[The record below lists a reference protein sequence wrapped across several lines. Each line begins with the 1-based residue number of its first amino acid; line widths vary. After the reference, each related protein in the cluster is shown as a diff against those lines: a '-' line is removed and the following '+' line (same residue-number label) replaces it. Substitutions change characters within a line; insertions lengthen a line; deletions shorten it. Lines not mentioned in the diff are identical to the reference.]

1 MAIYWIDP
9 HLNSPIGGIHGTT
22 GSGSG
27 TYASP
32 YSLVQLHTL
41 AAGSYGVDDEFRIK
55 GLSEATYFPTQVAFT
70 SAPTTTSNGVTYNTV
85 WNIQSADT
93 YKLLRLKDKDT
104 SDEIYV
110 NTYTTSNSLRSVPNS
125 STWWGALGQL
135 DTTYGYYPLDPQ
147 YAITTSAVQTGIA
160 GTTYQMFRN
169 IPVLSGIKVTSG
181 WTSETVRD
189 GISVIHFDYSY
200 TSTWNVFFGG
210 SSTSNRRLIIDC
222 PELIL
227 SNRYNAYTYVMGI
240 ETKMKAYVGS
250 FYNPGYNTEIH
261 NTGNLTVRNFT
272 GGGGYSNIYNFGTT
286 ANTFTIDIDYWSGS
300 YQNYIYLT
308 YTNASAVFS
317 LALDQF
323 YAERS
328 LNISNQSGGSNRP
341 ISIPFKN
348 GWAFETR
355 SDSYSVSIATS
366 FAVTENFGTRKN
378 PAYYQGV
385 SGIETNVFSYL
396 SAPGSNIAITSAS
409 ANLESNSAS
418 ILKTVY
424 TSSTL
429 YRSFAKLL
437 THSQTLE
444 TLSFCPFYI
453 TSTST
458 TGSPP
463 KVNVHA
469 DSVSGRPCQ
478 FIAPASGGACIL
490 AFNSP
495 SFNNKQVWHF
505 FPECNGRTYT
515 DTFPVGTIDP
525 ALTNIFQYT
534 LITSSTPGLTATI
547 KLYLIN
553 SVGTAV
559 QYNTIIPT
567 INGNT
572 ISATVTIDPQ
582 FISTNTSKSGFAVLE
597 VAKTS
602 TAVANLAIDTLRIV
616 KT

>member
-32 YSLVQLHTL
+32 YSLVQMHTL

-55 GLSEATYFPTQVAFT
+55 GLPEATYFPTQKTFA
-70 SAPTTTSNGVTYNTV
+70 SAPTTTNNGVTYVTIYT
-85 WNIQSADT
+85 IQSGDT
-93 YKLLRLKDKDT
+93 HKLLMLKDKDT
-104 SDEIYV
+104 NDRIF
-110 NTYTTSNSLRSVPNS
+110 TSVDSTNRMRSVPS
-125 STWWGALGQL
+125 TSTWYGGLGQL
-135 DTTYGYYPLDPQ
+135 DTTFGYYPLDTQ
-147 YAITTSAVQTGIA
+147 YAITTSAVQSGIA
-160 GTTYQMFRN
+160 ATTYQMFRN

-227 SNRYNAYTYVMGI
+227 SNRYNAYTYALGI

-261 NTGNLTVRNFT
+261 NNGNLTVTNFT
-272 GGGGYSNIYNFGTT
+272 GGGGYSYIYNYGTT
-286 ANTFTIDIDYWSGS
+286 ATTFTIDIDYWSGS
-300 YQNYIYLT
+300 YQNAMYLY

-323 YAERS
+323 YAERA
-328 LNISNQSGGSNRP
+328 LFVQNQSGGSNRP
-341 ISIPFKN
+341 LSIPFKN

-355 SDSYSVSIATS
+355 SDNFSVSFTS
-366 FAVTENFGTRKN
+366 TFGITENFGTRKN
-378 PAYYQGV
+378 PAYYEGV
-385 SGIETNVFSYL
+385 SGIETNIFSYL

-409 ANLESNSAS
+409 ANLESDSAS

-429 YRSFAKLL
+429 YRSFAKLF
-437 THSQTLE
+437 THQQTLE
-444 TLSFCPFYI
+444 TVDYCPFYI
-453 TSTST
+453 TSTTT
-458 TGSPP
+458 TGSPS
-463 KVNVHA
+463 KVNILA

-478 FIAPASGGACIL
+478 FISPSSGGACIL

-505 FPECNGRTYT
+505 FPECNGRTYS
-515 DTFPVGTIDP
+515 DTFPVGSIDP
-525 ALTNIFQYT
+525 NLTNIFQFT
-534 LITSSTPGLTATI
+534 LITSTTPGLNITVR
-547 KLYLIN
+547 LYLMN
-553 SVGTAV
+553 SIGTPV
-559 QYNTIIPT
+559 QYNTIVPVVD
-567 INGNT
+567 GNT
-572 ISATVTIDPQ
+572 ISASVTIDPA
-582 FISTNTSKSGFAVLE
+582 FISSNTSKSGFAMIE
-597 VAKTS
+597 ATKTS

>member
-22 GSGSG
+22 SSGSG

-32 YSLVQLHTL
+32 YSLVQMHTL

-55 GLSEATYFPTQVAFT
+55 GLPEATYFPIQVAFT
-70 SAPTTTSNGVTYNTV
+70 STPTTTSNGVTYNTT
-85 WNIQSADT
+85 WSIAAGDI
-93 YKLLRLKDKDT
+93 YDLLRLKDKDT
-104 SDEIYV
+104 NDNIFV
-110 NTYTTSNSLRSVPNS
+110 NTYTNSNGLRSVPSS

-135 DTTYGYYPLDPQ
+135 DTAYGYYPLNPQ

-261 NTGNLTVRNFT
+261 NTGNLTVPNFT
-272 GGGGYSNIYNFGTT
+272 GGGGYSNIYNYGES
-286 ANTFTIDIDYWSGS
+286 ANTFTIDINYWSGS
-300 YQNYIYLT
+300 YQNQMSLY
-308 YTNASAVFS
+308 YTNTSAIFS

-328 LNISNQSGGSNRP
+328 LNINNQSGGSNRP
-341 ISIPFKN
+341 LSIPFKN

-355 SDSYSVSIATS
+355 SDNFSVAFSSTFGI
-366 FAVTENFGTRKN
+366 TENYGTKKN

-385 SGIETNVFSYL
+385 ANIETNLFSYL
-396 SAPGSNIAITSAS
+396 SAPGSNSALTSAS
-409 ANLESNSAS
+409 SNIESDPNS
-418 ILKTVY
+418 ILKTLTT
-424 TSSTL
+424 TSTF
-429 YRSFAKLL
+429 YRSFAKTY
-437 THSQTLE
+437 THTQTLE
-444 TLSFCPFYI
+444 TVNFCPLYVN
-453 TSTST
+453 SST
-458 TGSPP
+458 TYGSPA
-463 KVNVHA
+463 KINVLA

-478 FIAPASGGACIL
+478 FIVPTAGGACGLI
-490 AFNSP
+490 FNSP
-495 SFNNKQVWHF
+495 SFNNKLVWHF
-505 FPECNGRTYT
+505 FPECNGRIYA
-515 DTFPVGTIDP
+515 DTFYLKSINPATAM
-525 ALTNIFQYT
+525 ALTSSFT
-534 LITSSTPGLTATI
+534 TSSTPGLTVLL
-547 KLYLIN
+547 KLYLVSAN
-553 SVGTAV
+553 GTANL
-559 QYNTIIPT
+559 YSNITPT
-567 INGNT
+567 VDGNT
-572 ISATVTIDPQ
+572 IS
-582 FISTNTSKSGFAVLE
+582 NTTAIGSAYLSSNNITSAFVVLE
-597 VAKTS
+597 VTKTS
-602 TAVANLAIDTLRIV
+602 TAVANLSIDVLRADQ
-616 KT
+616 